1 MDQENR
7 YHRQEILN
15 GFGKQGQQLLSAA
28 KVLVIG
34 AGGLGCPVLQYL
46 AASGVG
52 TLGIVDDDL
61 VNLTNLHRQVLFDE
75 SDVGKRKAEV
85 AAQKLRAMN
94 TAISIRACSQ
104 RVTPENVLGLF
115 EGYDVV
121 VDCTDN
127 FPSRY
132 LINDACVESE
142 LPLVWGAVSEFE
154 GQVAVFNWL
163 GSGNYRDLFP
173 DMPAAGEVASCAEA
187 GVLGV
192 LPGVVGS
199 MQGIEVIKLIT
210 GIGTPLVNQLLTYRA
225 LDNQFLIL
233 DYEPAKNDVAQ
244 VFGSRSYELVCG
256 PTDIASNG
264 SSNGAAHAGI
274 QGATNS
280 VAGANTHAGIQGAT
294 NSVAGANTHAGIQGA
309 TTPTQLDW
317 EGFVQLMLEE
327 DVTLIDVRDLHEEP
341 EIRAFKHIRVPLY
354 ELDEL
359 LAEIS
364 HGKIIFV
371 CQTGMRSMQAS
382 LLAADKGL
390 QVFSLKGGI
399 QSMSDRFETSPS

>member
-52 TLGIVDDDL
+52 TLGIVDDDV

-274 QGATNS
+274 QGAT
-280 VAGANTHAGIQGAT
+280 
-294 NSVAGANTHAGIQGA
+294 
-309 TTPTQLDW
+309 TPTQLDW

-382 LLAADKGL
+382 LLAADKSL

>member
-7 YHRQEILN
+7 YHRQEILK
-15 GFGKQGQQLLSAA
+15 GFGKHGQQLLSAA

-46 AASGVG
+46 AAAGVG
-52 TLGIVDDDL
+52 TLGIADDDV

-75 SDVGKRKAEV
+75 SDVGQRKAEV
-85 AAQKLRAMN
+85 AAEKLRSMN
-94 TAISIRACSQ
+94 TAISIGAYSQ
-104 RVTPENVLGLF
+104 RVTPQNVLGLF

-127 FPSRY
+127 FPSRF
-132 LINDACVESE
+132 LINDACVHHG

-154 GQVAVFNWL
+154 GQVAVFNWR

-173 DMPAAGEVASCAEA
+173 EMPAAGEVASCAEA

-192 LPGVVGS
+192 LPGVIGS
-199 MQGIEVIKLIT
+199 MQAIEVIKLIT
-210 GIGTPLVNQLLTYRA
+210 GVGSPLVNQLLTYRA

-233 DYEPAKNDVAQ
+233 DYEPVKGTEE
-244 VFGSRSYELVCG
+244 VFGSRSYEPVCW
-256 PTDIASNG
+256 PTDTASNG
-264 SSNGAAHAGI
+264 SSNTAAHTDI
-274 QGATNS
+274 QGT
-280 VAGANTHAGIQGAT
+280 
-294 NSVAGANTHAGIQGA
+294 

-317 EGFVQLMLEE
+317 EGFEQLTRE
-327 DVTLIDVRDLHEEP
+327 DGVTLIDVRDLHEEP

-399 QSMSDRFETSPS
+399 QSMKHRFETSPS

>member
-1 MDQENR
+1 
-7 YHRQEILN
+7 
-15 GFGKQGQQLLSAA
+15 
-28 KVLVIG
+28 
-34 AGGLGCPVLQYL
+34 
-46 AASGVG
+46 
-52 TLGIVDDDL
+52 
-61 VNLTNLHRQVLFDE
+61 
-75 SDVGKRKAEV
+75 
-85 AAQKLRAMN
+85 
-94 TAISIRACSQ
+94 
-104 RVTPENVLGLF
+104 LF

-127 FPSRY
+127 FPSRF
-132 LINDACVESE
+132 LINDACVHHG

-154 GQVAVFNWL
+154 GQVAVFNWR

-173 DMPAAGEVASCAEA
+173 EMPAAGEVASCAEA

-192 LPGVVGS
+192 LPGVIGS
-199 MQGIEVIKLIT
+199 MQAIEVIKLIT
-210 GIGTPLVNQLLTYRA
+210 GVGSPLVNQLLTYRA

-233 DYEPAKNDVAQ
+233 DYEPVKGTEE
-244 VFGSRSYELVCG
+244 VFGSRSYEPVCW
-256 PTDIASNG
+256 PTDTASNG
-264 SSNGAAHAGI
+264 SSNTAAHTDI
-274 QGATNS
+274 QGT
-280 VAGANTHAGIQGAT
+280 
-294 NSVAGANTHAGIQGA
+294 

-317 EGFVQLMLEE
+317 EGFEQLTRE
-327 DVTLIDVRDLHEEP
+327 DGVTLIDVRDLHEEP

-399 QSMSDRFETSPS
+399 QSMKHRFETSPS